1 MLKCIDNSLTKTEAF
16 AKIGTIERDYAP
28 KTEDTGMM
36 KKKKKEQG
44 IDLNYVKRLEENEK
58 RLSDSAKQ
66 ILDVASNISS
76 FDVGMGF
83 ISKQLLDIA
92 ANMDSVSQSNLAVIE
107 ETTATM
113 NQVTETIDTTAG
125 TLNKLAEDSK
135 EFEKKNLESKELIS
149 NVSDLK
155 EDVIADTDIMNQK
168 IEQLVELATAVG
180 KIVDSVAAIA
190 NQTNLLAL
198 NASIEAARAG
208 EHGKGF
214 AVVAEEIRKLADD
227 TKQNLEGMRGFVEK
241 IYTAAGE
248 GKESMQR
255 TYESTNQMGEKIDAV
270 TKAVDENISMMQLM
284 IKEVADIDESMQ
296 GIRTAAGEVNNAME
310 VSTED
315 AQRMT
320 EMTQVLHNDAV
331 ESVDIAK
338 GIASIDDELSKISE
352 EMFIGLEEG
361 DNAVTN
367 DELLVVIEKAANAH
381 KEWLKKMET
390 MVTEMRIIPLQT
402 NSKKCAFGHYYHAI
416 NIKHDKLKADWDSIH
431 DIHHAFHK
439 LGESA
444 IAAVKQEDVTQAKA
458 EFKKADELSDQL
470 LATLDRLEASIKA
483 MTANGEKIF

>member
-1 MLKCIDNSLTKTEAF
+1 
-16 AKIGTIERDYAP
+16 
-28 KTEDTGMM
+28 MM
-36 KKKKKEQG
+36 KKKNKGQSV
-44 IDLNYVKRLEENEK
+44 DLSYVKRLEENEK

-83 ISKQLLDIA
+83 ISKQLLEIA

-135 EFEKKNLESKELIS
+135 EFAEKNLESKELIS

-168 IEQLVELATAVG
+168 IEQLVELATEVG

-270 TKAVDENISMMQLM
+270 TKAVDENISMMQMM

-320 EMTQVLHNDAV
+320 EMTQVLHSNAV
-331 ESVDIAK
+331 DSVDIAK
-338 GIASIDDELSKISE
+338 GISVIDDELSKISE
-352 EMFIGLEEG
+352 EMFVGLEEG

-367 DELLVVIEKAANAH
+367 DEVIGVINKATNAH

-390 MVTEMRIIPLQT
+390 MVTEMRILPLQT

-444 IAAVKQEDVTQAKA
+444 IAAVKQEDISQAQA
-458 EFKKADELSDQL
+458 EFKKADELSNQL
-470 LATLDRLEASIKA
+470 LGTLDRLEAGIKE

>member
-1 MLKCIDNSLTKTEAF
+1 
-16 AKIGTIERDYAP
+16 
-28 KTEDTGMM
+28 MM

-208 EHGKGF
+208 DAGK
-214 AVVAEEIRKLADD
+214 
-227 TKQNLEGMRGFVEK
+227 VEK
-241 IYTAAGE
+241 RRY
-248 GKESMQR
+248 
-255 TYESTNQMGEKIDAV
+255 
-270 TKAVDENISMMQLM
+270 
-284 IKEVADIDESMQ
+284 
-296 GIRTAAGEVNNAME
+296 
-310 VSTED
+310 
-315 AQRMT
+315 
-320 EMTQVLHNDAV
+320 
-331 ESVDIAK
+331 
-338 GIASIDDELSKISE
+338 SIDNCLCMCYTDP
-352 EMFIGLEEG
+352 GRG
-361 DNAVTN
+361 
-367 DELLVVIEKAANAH
+367 
-381 KEWLKKMET
+381 
-390 MVTEMRIIPLQT
+390 
-402 NSKKCAFGHYYHAI
+402 GHP
-416 NIKHDKLKADWDSIH
+416 
-431 DIHHAFHK
+431 
-439 LGESA
+439 
-444 IAAVKQEDVTQAKA
+444 
-458 EFKKADELSDQL
+458 
-470 LATLDRLEASIKA
+470 
-483 MTANGEKIF
+483 